1 MVKSAVKTNSCDED
15 NFGRLF
21 FDRRDHELIKIV
33 NDLYDGHKSLSYT
46 KKLFYPFFHPFGIK
60 ELAESKGLRIAYS
73 VVNLLNSLEMGDIDY
88 RLQALRGL
96 RNEIIE
102 TTAGAMPKNT
112 ARVLLQI
119 MKELVRARGK
129 YSQQLELAHDFRKT
143 ASGKPII
150 IRKQLEKYHLLEMPE
165 EWNQSTFDDH
175 VHDANTKGRKTPT
188 HLIMDAW
195 IKGIRRLRVIYYQ
208 YIEPRFVAEL
218 SEAAEIMN
226 MDIRI
231 GIEFTARFRDRFVS
245 FIWVSRGLGDAQS
258 FLCFLA
264 EPDVINFMQKGKEVM
279 RYQARYVIKILE
291 AFNSNYREKFI
302 EETGIELPLL
312 DAEKFIAFVA
322 PGQASILHLGEYI
335 HYQAVA
341 VVKSASPYPINNISS
356 TSPAKS
362 EKQRE
367 CEGYINSE
375 EYKNYQDMVSRAN
388 RLTTID
394 IVNNYLS
401 SKLYPDIPDPWTPQE
416 LPDIPER
423 LTLSVS
429 QLLFQIS
436 QLHCSFKITLN
447 LSNLKV
453 EDVLEILYMGDGLI
467 TRLEIFNLKD
477 YAAGVTDHIPAIN
490 ELQQAI
496 NQGSLIKL
504 KRVVRHVI
512 NNMEKAGYADEADRR
527 EKLVDILHDLASL
540 KSIYNGIVLKSR
552 IGSDSTGR
560 SLLAYGMGL
569 GIVET
574 LPPGARKEIRKK
586 SSSRLIIPINIKVY
600 PSVSSIPQRYGGIRS
615 EIFSLLS
622 ALPGLEYLGAKKVK
636 HWVVKEDSTTIEYPG
651 NIVTL
656 GGVQQNIGSE
666 LLLLSGE
673 KADAKR
679 DKNVIRSWANLN
691 TGIKNAL
698 KVLIGFIPA
707 FATFMLTKDWWFL
720 AWFGAFIWFGITGL
734 RNIVQ
739 AVLGG
744 GGIMRSPLLRWNDYV
759 SWERL
764 TDSLLFTGF
773 SVPLL
778 DYLVKTLVLDHGMG
792 ITISTN
798 PAALYTIMAFANGIY
813 LSSHNAFRGL
823 PKVAIVGNF
832 FRSVFSIPIAI
843 IFSTITGGL
852 LTGANIGTLES
863 AVILQKW
870 AAVISK
876 AASDL
881 VAALIEGPA
890 DRFQNISLRIRDYR
904 RKFSELFDSY
914 SKLELLFPDAGE
926 LALLE
931 NPEQLLNN
939 TNAEVRDLVT
949 LMIINALDML
959 YFWMYQPRAR
969 ITLKEMMESFTP
981 EERRIF
987 ILSQK
992 LLEQE
997 QHISRLFVD
1006 GILGRKFSK
1015 PLSFYLMRYE
1025 EYLKDL
1031 NNM

>member
-1 MVKSAVKTNSCDED
+1 MKVDKTTDNCDARD
-15 NFGRLF
+15 SGRFF
-21 FDRRDHELIKIV
+21 FDKRDHELIRIV
-33 NDLYDGHKSLSYT
+33 NDLYDSHKSLSYT
-46 KKLFYPFFHPFGIK
+46 KNLFYPFFHPLGIK

-73 VVNLLNSLEMGDIDY
+73 VVNLLNSLEREDVDY

-102 TTAGAMPKNT
+102 TTVGEMPKNS

-129 YSQQLELAHDFRKT
+129 YQTQLELAHDFRKT
-143 ASGKPII
+143 ASGKPVLV
-150 IRKQLEKYHLLEMPE
+150 RKQLAKYHLLEMPE

-195 IKGIRRLRVIYYQ
+195 IKGIRRLRVVYYQ

-218 SEAAEIMN
+218 SEAADIMG

-231 GIEFTARFRDRFVS
+231 GIEFSARFRDRFVS
-245 FIWVSRGLGDAQS
+245 FIWVSRGFMDAQS

-264 EPDVINFMQKGKEVM
+264 EPDVISFMEKGKEVM
-279 RYQARYVIKILE
+279 KYQARYVLKVLE
-291 AFNSNYREKFI
+291 MFNNTQRLVFI
-302 EETGIELPLL
+302 EETGIDLPPL
-312 DAEKFIAFVA
+312 DAAKFISFVA
-322 PGQASILHLGEYI
+322 PGQASLLHLGEYI
-335 HYQAVA
+335 HYQAVS
-341 VVKSASPYPINNISS
+341 VVKNSLSS
-356 TSPAKS
+356 SLKS
-362 EKQRE
+362 ECHKLSDSLNK
-367 CEGYINSE
+367 INDSDNYNE
-375 EYKNYQDMVSRAN
+375 LVKNADK
-388 RLTTID
+388 LTTIE
-394 IVNNYLS
+394 IVNRYLS
-401 SKLYPDIPDPWTPQE
+401 PKLYPGIPDPWTPRNA
-416 LPDIPER
+416 PDVPER
-423 LTLSVS
+423 LHLSVE
-429 QLLFQIS
+429 QLLFEIS

-453 EDVLEILYMGDGLI
+453 EDVLEILYMGNGLI

-477 YAAGVTDHIPAIN
+477 YAAGVTDHVHPIS
-490 ELQQAI
+490 ELQQAM
-496 NQGSLIKL
+496 NEGSLIKL
-504 KRVVRHVI
+504 KRVVRHI
-512 NNMEKAGYADEADRR
+512 IHRMEQAGYPDEQDRM

-540 KSIYNGIVLKSR
+540 KSMYKGIPLKSR

-560 SLLAYGMGL
+560 SLLAYGMGV
-569 GIVET
+569 GVIET
-574 LPPGARKEIRKK
+574 LSPRARKEIRKK
-586 SSSRLIIPINIKVY
+586 SSSRLIIPIHIKVY
-600 PSVSSIPQRYGGIRS
+600 PSVVSIPRSRS
-615 EIFSLLS
+615 EGIGSTLFSLLS

-636 HWVVKEDSTTIEYPG
+636 HWIVEDQSTSMEYSG
-651 NIVTL
+651 NIITL
-656 GGVQQNIGSE
+656 GGVQNNMANDLALASGKKEKQNIW
-666 LLLLSGE
+666 
-673 KADAKR
+673 
-679 DKNVIRSWANLN
+679 RSWVNLN
-691 TGIKNAL
+691 TGIKNSL
-698 KVLIGFIPA
+698 KVLIGFVPA
-707 FATFMLTKDWWFL
+707 FATFMLTKEWWFL

-778 DYLVKTLVLDHGMG
+778 DYVVKTLLLDQGMG
-792 ITISTN
+792 VTISTN
-798 PAALYTIMAFANGIY
+798 PAEVYTVMALANGIY

-843 IFSTITGGL
+843 LLSAITGGI
-852 LTGANIGTLES
+852 LTGIGIPGVES
-863 AVILQKW
+863 ILQKW

-876 AASDL
+876 ASSDL

-890 DRFQNISLRIRDYR
+890 DRFQNIALRTRDYKH
-904 RKFSELFDSY
+904 KFSELFDSY

-926 LALLE
+926 LSLLEEPEALL
-931 NPEQLLNN
+931 NSS
-939 TNAEVRDLVT
+939 NAEVRDLMTV
-949 LMIINALDML
+949 MIINALDIL

-969 ITLKEMMESFTP
+969 ITLKEMISHFTP
-981 EERRIF
+981 EEKQIF
-987 ILSQK
+987 LLSQK

-1031 NNM
+1031 KVM

>member
-1 MVKSAVKTNSCDED
+1 MKNSCDTED
-15 NFGRLF
+15 FGPLF
-21 FDRRDHELIKIV
+21 FDKRDHELIKIV

-73 VVNLLNSLEMGDIDY
+73 VVNLLNSLEREDIDY
-88 RLQALRGL
+88 RLQALKGL
-96 RNEIIE
+96 RNEIID
-102 TTAGAMPKNT
+102 TTAGSMPKNT

-129 YSQQLELAHDFRKT
+129 YSLQIELAHDFRKT
-143 ASGKPII
+143 ASGKPKV
-150 IRKQLEKYHLLEMPE
+150 IRKQLKKYHLLEMPE
-165 EWNQSTFDDH
+165 EWNQIAFDDH

-218 SEAAEIMN
+218 SEAARIMN
-226 MDIRI
+226 IDIRI
-231 GIEFTARFRDRFVS
+231 GIEFTARFRDRFAS
-245 FIWVSRGLGDAQS
+245 FIWVSRGLNDVQS

-264 EPDVINFMQKGKEVM
+264 EPEVIQFMEKGKEVM
-279 RYQARYVIKILE
+279 RYQAKYVLKVLE
-291 AFNSNYREKFI
+291 AFNNNYREKFI
-302 EETGIELPLL
+302 QETGIDLPLL
-312 DAEKFIAFVA
+312 DADKFIAFVA

-341 VVKSASPYPINNISS
+341 VVKNSLPLPDNIKEQ
-356 TSPAKS
+356 PAIKDGRHK
-362 EKQRE
+362 EGRKTLLDNE
-367 CEGYINSE
+367 CQDYINSE
-375 EYKNYQDMVSRAN
+375 PYKNYEKMVELAN
-388 RLTTID
+388 SLKTID

-401 SKLYPDIPDPWTPQE
+401 PKLYPELPDPWTPQ
-416 LPDIPER
+416 DGDDVPER
-423 LTLSVS
+423 LKLSVE

-436 QLHCSFKITLN
+436 MLHCSFKITLN
-447 LSNLKV
+447 VSNLKA
-453 EDVLEILYMGDGLI
+453 EDVLEILYIGDGLVS
-467 TRLEIFNLKD
+467 RLEIFNLKD
-477 YAAGVTDHIPAIN
+477 YAAGVTEHIPAIN
-490 ELQQAI
+490 ELQNAI
-496 NQGSLIKL
+496 NEGSLIKL
-504 KRVVRHVI
+504 KRVVRHI
-512 NNMEKAGYADEADRR
+512 IHLMEKEGYPDEQDRR
-527 EKLVDILHDLASL
+527 KKLIEILHDLASL
-540 KSIYNGIVLKSR
+540 KSMYNGNPIKSR

-560 SLLAYGMGL
+560 SLLAYGMGV
-569 GIVET
+569 GIIET
-574 LPPGARKEIRKK
+574 LSYGARREIRKK
-586 SSSRLIIPINIKVY
+586 SSSRLIIPIHIKVY
-600 PSVSSIPQRYGGIRS
+600 PTISSITQDHQS
-615 EIFSLLS
+615 EFLSFLS
-622 ALPGLEYLGAKKVK
+622 AMPGLEYLGAKKVK
-636 HWVVKEDSTTIEYPG
+636 EWVLQDASTTMEYPG

-656 GGVQQNIGSE
+656 GGFQQTSSSDLAI
-666 LLLLSGE
+666 LSGT
-673 KADAKR
+673 KISHKV
-679 DKNVIRSWANLN
+679 KRSWANLN
-691 TGIKNAL
+691 TGIKNGL

-707 FATFMLTKDWWFL
+707 FATFMLTKDWWLL

-778 DYLVKTLVLDHGMG
+778 DYLVKTVILDHGMG

-798 PAALYTIMAFANGIY
+798 PAELYAIMALANGIY

-823 PKVAIVGNF
+823 PKAAVVGNF
-832 FRSVFSIPIAI
+832 FRSLFSIPIAI
-843 IFSTITGGL
+843 LFSSITSGILIGSGI
-852 LTGANIGTLES
+852 GAVAAADI
-863 AVILQKW
+863 IQKW

-904 RKFSELFDSY
+904 RKFADLFDSY
-914 SKLELLFPDAGE
+914 SKLELIFPDAGE
-926 LALLE
+926 LSLLE
-931 NPEQLLNN
+931 NPEKLLNS
-939 TNAEVRDLVT
+939 TNAEVRDLMTV
-949 LMIINALDML
+949 MIINALDML

-969 ITLKEMMESFTP
+969 ITLKEMIERFTP
-981 EERRIF
+981 EEKRIF
-987 ILSQK
+987 LLSQQ

-1015 PLSFYLMRYE
+1015 PLSFYLIRYE
-1025 EYLKDL
+1025 EYLKEL

>member
-1 MVKSAVKTNSCDED
+1 MFKSEEKTDGCQPKDLEK
-15 NFGRLF
+15 LF
-21 FDRRDHELIKIV
+21 FDRRDHELIRIV
-33 NDLYDGHKSLSYT
+33 NELYDSHKSLSYT
-46 KKLFYPFFHPFGIK
+46 KNLFYPFFHPLGIK
-60 ELAESKGLRIAYS
+60 EMAESKGLRIAYS
-73 VVNLLNSLEMGDIDY
+73 IVNLLNSLERENVDY

-102 TTAGAMPKNT
+102 TTVGAMPKNS

-119 MKELVRARGK
+119 MKEMVRARGR
-129 YSQQLELAHDFRKT
+129 YSRQLELAHDFRKT
-143 ASGKPII
+143 ASGKPIL
-150 IRKQLEKYHLLEMPE
+150 IRKQLVKYHLLEMPE
-165 EWNQSTFDDH
+165 EWNQATFDDH

-195 IKGIRRLRVIYYQ
+195 IKGIRRLRVVYYQ

-218 SEAAEIMN
+218 SEAAEIMG

-231 GIEFTARFRDRFVS
+231 GIEFTARFRDIFVS
-245 FIWVSRGLGDAQS
+245 FIWVSRGFVDAQS

-264 EPDVINFMQKGKEVM
+264 EPAVISFMSKGKEVM
-279 RYQARYVIKILE
+279 QYQAKYVLKVLE
-291 AFNSNYREKFI
+291 MFNTTQRLIFI
-302 EETGIELPLL
+302 ADTGIDLPPL
-312 DAEKFIAFVA
+312 DVTKFVSFVA
-322 PGQASILHLGEYI
+322 PGQASLLHLGEYI
-335 HYQAVA
+335 HYQAIA
-341 VVKSASPYPINNISS
+341 VVRNCSPSMAKYEEHGSLKDGKKSKDSIECRESVESEDY
-356 TSPAKS
+356 AK
-362 EKQRE
+362 
-367 CEGYINSE
+367 
-375 EYKNYQDMVSRAN
+375 YQEMVSRAN
-388 RLTTID
+388 KLTTIS
-394 IVNNYLS
+394 IVNRYLS
-401 SKLYPDIPDPWTPQE
+401 PKNYPEIPDPWTPSDA
-416 LPDIPER
+416 PDVPER
-423 LTLSVS
+423 LKLSIEE
-429 QLLFQIS
+429 LLFQVS

-453 EDVLEILYMGDGLI
+453 EDVLEILYIGDGLI

-477 YAAGVTDHIPAIN
+477 YAAGITDHIPPIN

-496 NQGSLIKL
+496 NEGSLIKL

-512 NNMEKAGYADEADRR
+512 HRMEMAGYPDEHDRR
-527 EKLVDILHDLASL
+527 EKLVEILHDLASL
-540 KSIYNGIVLKSR
+540 RSMYKGTPLKSR

-560 SLLAYGMGL
+560 SLLAYGMGV
-569 GIVET
+569 GIIET
-574 LPPGARKEIRKK
+574 LSPRARREIEKK
-586 SSSRLIIPINIKVY
+586 SSSRLIIPIHLKAY
-600 PSVSSIPQRYGGIRS
+600 PSVLSIPRTYSKGF
-615 EIFSLLS
+615 FSGLLALLS
-622 ALPGLEYLGAKKVK
+622 TLPGLEHLGAKKVK
-636 HWVVKEDSTTIEYPG
+636 QWVVEEHSTRMEYPG
-651 NIVTL
+651 NIITL
-656 GGVQQNIGSE
+656 GGVQHNMVND
-666 LLLLSGE
+666 LSLALGE
-673 KADAKR
+673 KG
-679 DKNVIRSWANLN
+679 DKNVKRSWENLN
-691 TGIKNAL
+691 TGIKNSL
-698 KVLIGFIPA
+698 KVVIGFVPA

-778 DYLVKTLVLDHGMG
+778 DYLVKTVLLDHAMG

-798 PAALYTIMAFANGIY
+798 PALLYTAMALANGIY

-823 PKVAIVGNF
+823 PRVAVVGNF

-843 IFSTITGGL
+843 LFSALTGGI
-852 LTGANIGTLES
+852 LTGMAIPGVES
-863 AVILQKW
+863 ILQKW

-890 DRFQNISLRIRDYR
+890 DRFQNIALRTRDYKH
-904 RKFSELFDSY
+904 KFSELFDSY

-926 LALLE
+926 LSLLE
-931 NPEQLLNN
+931 DPELLIKSS
-939 TNAEVRDLVT
+939 NAEVRDLITV
-949 LMIINALDML
+949 MIINALDML

-969 ITLKEMMESFTP
+969 ITLKEMISRFTP
-981 EERRIF
+981 EERQIF
-987 ILSQK
+987 LLSQK

-1006 GILGRKFSK
+1006 GILGRRFSK

-1025 EYLKDL
+1025 EYLRELK
-1031 NNM
+1031 NM